1 VLTASAAQTSN
12 ICSADSDAYD
22 PYYYIYSQSN
32 LDELSACV
40 TFTGVLQIR
49 GYLPTNSPTPTE
61 STLSLPTG
69 LRTISG
75 GIVIDSTEH
84 LVTLDASHVE
94 DLGRLSIAN
103 ATNLQE
109 VDLQSLHSSG
119 FEFTLNVL
127 PMLTELEIGST
138 INLTLDA
145 EITVANTSLN
155 FMPSISTTSILTH
168 PNFSFTDLI
177 VGITLYPQH

>member
-1 VLTASAAQTSN
+1 MRYLHWSPSN
-12 ICSADSDAYD
+12 SRVS
-22 PYYYIYSQSN
+22 PH
-32 LDELSACV
+32 
-40 TFTGVLQIR
+40 
-49 GYLPTNSPTPTE
+49 PTPTE

-69 LRTISG
+69 LVTISG

-84 LVTLDASHVE
+84 LVAFDASHVE
-94 DLGRLSIAN
+94 DLGELGELSIAN

-119 FEFTLNVL
+119 IGFALNVL

-145 EITVANTSLN
+145 QITVTNTSLN
-155 FMPSISTTSILTH
+155 FMPNISAISILTD
-168 PNFSFTDLI
+168 PTVSLTDLI